1 MTVLAWDKVGER
13 RFETGIDRGVL
24 YPPEAPGVVWN
35 GLVSVVESNTRSSKP
50 YYLDG
55 VKFLD
60 HEVLGE
66 YTAKLQAY
74 TYPEELDALQGI
86 LAYAPG
92 VFLHDQPGNTFGLSY
107 RNRLGDDLD
116 ADRGYRLHLV
126 YNVRAVPDDIGYSTI
141 GSDVSPILF
150 GWSLTSTPP
159 QVFGIKPT
167 AHISF
172 DSRSMDPAKLA
183 ALEAVLYGTE
193 ETEEDPAT
201 DPMLPSILELLDL
214 VG

>member
-1 MTVLAWDKVGER
+1 MTELVWNQAGER
-13 RFETGIDRGVL
+13 RFEMGIDRGVL

-35 GLVSVVESNTRSSKP
+35 GLVSVVETNTRSSKP

-60 HEVLGE
+60 HEVTGE
-66 YTAKLQAY
+66 FTAKLQAF
-74 TYPEELDALQGI
+74 TYPEELDELQGI
-86 LAYAPG
+86 LAYAQG

-116 ADRGYRLHLV
+116 VDRGYRLHLV
-126 YNVRAVPDDIGYSTI
+126 YNVRAVPDDVAYSTM
-141 GSDVSPILF
+141 GSDLAPILF

-172 DSRSMDPAKLA
+172 DSRSMDPVKLA
-183 ALEAVLYGTE
+183 ALEARLYGTVDDE
-193 ETEEDPAT
+193 PN
-201 DPMLPSILELLDL
+201 LPGILELLDM
-214 VG
+214 VR